1 MEQPTVTT
9 HPTVVVVECVSVT
22 WLVREGMKSSQM
34 VKRSDKSYHASLL
47 EKPSSYHLSSS
58 SINEQNTTRP

>member
-22 WLVREGMKSSQM
+22 WLVRDEGGHEVESNGKE
-34 VKRSDKSYHASLL
+34 KR
-47 EKPSSYHLSSS
+47 
-58 SINEQNTTRP
+58 